1 MDEDLPTDVPEDDE
15 EELRR
20 GGRAIPTANSTVA
33 ASSPAQAPTQ
43 TQQPKG
49 MVEPGNI
56 NLNGRPVLHNP
67 DGTIS
72 SERSFSIG
80 TDKGETLIP
89 RIFEGKD
96 HSEQEAIDHY
106 RQTGEHMGIFDSPEN
121 ADAYAE
127 RAHSRNLDP
136 NASHSVTMLPNAGTT
151 EDLEN
156 QGLASHLSRPIPTAN
171 SSVADAGTTEDLEN
185 KGLASHLGAHSLPI
199 RAGVAGLWTKADNI
213 HNPFLRV
220 LGKIGAGAARAIDTA
235 GTIVAPGIAGAIP
248 GSTMNR
254 AIQTRSQT
262 ADEDRQAKLSQEEA
276 TTAKTTAEQKNLES
290 ETKARDNAPD
300 KAAKDPFALWM
311 EQNPNHP
318 VSEYFKAQQEN
329 KPTAESSLDKQYN
342 DAIAAGDHET
352 ATRIL
357 KVKSD
362 LARAGQAPE
371 RPPQSLMV
379 VPGPNGT
386 QQVINA
392 KPGMT
397 IAGNAEKPGEAA
409 AANRR
414 EVIAH
419 DKAYVQPA
427 ENVEKSYQMMDSAY
441 KEYLAAKAQGKDL
454 PTGAQSMLA
463 LSTHL
468 ATTFGNVKGSRVT
481 KDMIQEHLGARGV
494 SDSALVAFQRLTNGD
509 VLSPDQWKA
518 FHDLIGESRKLSWQ
532 TATKEAERK
541 HIPVDF
547 LPKDLQGGGGNDGDL
562 KPPKEPDAGM
572 KWQHRTIE
580 GKTQWRQVSQ

>member
-20 GGRAIPTANSTVA
+20 ERAIPTSKV
-33 ASSPAQAPTQ
+33 
-43 TQQPKG
+43 
-49 MVEPGNI
+49 
-56 NLNGRPVLHNP
+56 
-67 DGTIS
+67 
-72 SERSFSIG
+72 
-80 TDKGETLIP
+80 GE
-89 RIFEGKD
+89 
-96 HSEQEAIDHY
+96 A
-106 RQTGEHMGIFDSPEN
+106 SPE
-121 ADAYAE
+121 AQ
-127 RAHSRNLDP
+127 P
-136 NASHSVTMLPNAGTT
+136 GTT

-254 AIQTRSQT
+254 AIQTRSQN
-262 ADEDRQAKLSQEEA
+262 ANEDRQVKLSQEEA

-290 ETKARDNAPD
+290 ETKARDNPGVKPKEED
-300 KAAKDPFALWM
+300 WSVIPNMVGPKGEPVQFEKNSGQIKFGEISGLQPAKPAG
-311 EQNPNHP
+311 E
-318 VSEYFKAQQEN
+318 A
-329 KPTAESSLDKQYN
+329 SLDKQYQ
-342 DAIAAGDHET
+342 DALAAGDHEK
-352 ATRIL
+352 AMRIL
-357 KVKSD
+357 QVKHD
-362 LARAGQAPE
+362 LAVAGQAPE
-371 RPPQSLMV
+371 RAPQSLMV

-409 AANRR
+409 AANRKDIR
-414 EVIAH
+414 AH
-419 DKAYVQPA
+419 DKDYVQPA

-481 KDMIQEHLGARGV
+481 KDMIQEHLGARSV
-494 SDSALVAFQRLTNGD
+494 SDSALVAFQKLTNGD

-547 LPKDLQGGGGNDGDL
+547 LPKDLQGGAAADQ
-562 KPPKEPDAGM
+562 KPAGAIKIVRDANG
-572 KWQHRTIE
+572 RITGIE
-580 GKTQWRQVSQ
+580 